1 MENKK
6 DYFYNIDQLKG
17 LAILL
22 MVMAHVLAWSYTDY
36 SFLKGALIDMTKEEF
51 NASLIWKIIY
61 SFHMPLLFF
70 ASGYLFYKVRPYDWI
85 NVKQLLLKR
94 INRLLIPYLT
104 TGVFVLFLKG
114 YFGYWF
120 FQVLFVL
127 NVIVLLELFIESKIR
142 VNIFGECACHIFVF
156 LILFIISKC
165 LSGFFFFTSRIC

>member
-61 SFHMPLLFF
+61 
-70 ASGYLFYKVRPYDWI
+70 
-85 NVKQLLLKR
+85 
-94 INRLLIPYLT
+94 
-104 TGVFVLFLKG
+104 
-114 YFGYWF
+114 
-120 FQVLFVL
+120 
-127 NVIVLLELFIESKIR
+127 
-142 VNIFGECACHIFVF
+142 
-156 LILFIISKC
+156 
-165 LSGFFFFTSRIC
+165 